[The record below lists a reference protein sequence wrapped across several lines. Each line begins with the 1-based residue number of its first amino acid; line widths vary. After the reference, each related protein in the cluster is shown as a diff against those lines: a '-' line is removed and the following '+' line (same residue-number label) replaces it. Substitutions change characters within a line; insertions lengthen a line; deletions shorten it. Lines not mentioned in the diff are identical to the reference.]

1 MQHVQTEAP
10 RFVRDIHSKA
20 LLNTD
25 YNALQR
31 HRKERIYFQNQ
42 QNDINMLRSQVDEL
56 SKVREEMLEIKTLLI
71 QFFNTSKRKS
81 TYLSTN
87 IG

>member
-1 MQHVQTEAP
+1 MQHVQTEDS

-31 HRKERIYFQNQ
+31 HRKERLYFQKQ
-42 QNDINMLRSQVDEL
+42 QDDINILRSQVEEL
-56 SKVREEMLEIKTLLI
+56 SSIRVEMLEIKILLTEI
-71 QFFNTSKRKS
+71 IKK
-81 TYLSTN
+81 
-87 IG
+87 